1 MIRRPPRSTRTDTL
15 FPGTTL
21 FRSRLAIQR
30 AFTIES
36 ADGGR
41 DALRSSGLDPAG
53 IFLGKA
59 AAIALQLVVLEAVLA
74 VGVVVMYCPA
84 VTGVPL
90 LLAPAGDSTAGIAA
104 SGTLYGVLAPGLRA
118 CATRITHKLLPSLA
132 PGLTNPH

>member
-36 ADGGR
+36 ADGVR

-53 IFLGKA
+53 ISLGKA
-59 AAIALQLVVLEAVLA
+59 AAIALQLVVLAAVLA
-74 VGVVVMYCPA
+74 VGVVVMYGSL

-90 LLAPAGDSTAGIAA
+90 LLAPAGAATAVPAA
-104 SGTLYGVLAPGLRA
+104 SVSHSGEPAAGLRVR
-118 CATRITHKLLPSLA
+118 ATHLPRLLLPLL
-132 PGLTNPH
+132 PPVLY

>member
-30 AFTIES
+30 AFTIEA

-74 VGVVVMYCPA
+74 VGVVVMYGTE

-90 LLAPAGDSTAGIAA
+90 LLATAGAA
-104 SGTLYGVLAPGLRA
+104 TAGLAEIGRA
-118 CATRITHKLLPSLA
+118 SCRERVCQYV
-132 PGLTNPH
+132 